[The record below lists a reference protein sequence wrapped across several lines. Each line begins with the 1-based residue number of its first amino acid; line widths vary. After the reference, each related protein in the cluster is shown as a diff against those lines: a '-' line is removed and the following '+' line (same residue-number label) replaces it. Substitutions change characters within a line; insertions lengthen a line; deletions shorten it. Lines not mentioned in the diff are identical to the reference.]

1 MRMTERKIDSIGFD
15 LDGTLW
21 DGTKAIATAWKKC
34 FENEESIDS
43 IPTPEQLKAMMGL
56 PVSEILVRLF
66 PALTQEQRD
75 ALIEQCRLAE
85 SSYIVRHGGRL
96 FESIEVLRD
105 TFERLSAKYRLFIVS
120 NCQEGYIEAFLQHY
134 GLQGYFC
141 DIECW
146 GATNLSKGEN
156 IRLVMERNGFQN
168 SLYVGDTQGDYDAA
182 CKAGVP
188 FVLAAYGFGQVDAQ
202 VESIEKL
209 SDLVGLFACKFDVN

>member
-1 MRMTERKIDSIGFD
+1 MYMRDFEIDSIGFD

-21 DGTKAIATAWKKC
+21 DGTGSIAEAWQICMQKVP
-34 FENEESIDS
+34 EILS
-43 IPTPEQLKAMMGL
+43 IPSADALKKVMGL
-56 PVSEILVRLF
+56 PITEIMLRMF
-66 PALTQEQRD
+66 PYLSQEQRD
-75 ALIEQCRLAE
+75 EIMEQRRLAE
-85 SSYIVRHGGRL
+85 AEYITEHGGRL
-96 FESIEVLRD
+96 FEPIEVLRD

-146 GATNLSKGEN
+146 GATGLSKGDN
-156 IRLVMERNGFQN
+156 IRLVMKRNGFQN

-188 FVLAAYGFGQVDAQ
+188 FVLAAYGFGQVDAP
-202 VESIEKL
+202 VESIDKL
-209 SDLVGLFACKFDVN
+209 SDLVKMV